1 MTIRITSSHLVILL
15 TVNTDMFLRLPE
27 AGGGKWDIN
36 REGYGLERM
45 KIILIL
51 KLYFQ

>member
-1 MTIRITSSHLVILL
+1 MTIRITSSHLVILF

-27 AGGGKWDIN
+27 AGGGKLIEKVI
-36 REGYGLERM
+36 RLERM

-51 KLYFQ
+51 TLYFQ